1 MKGRMQKIP
10 MSSDSRPQK
19 DSTECESYEGVQ
31 TFMDMAENNLKE
43 VQFERGNLLEF
54 ILSPYNL
61 NRAYL
66 QVKRNH
72 GSCGVDG
79 LSTEELGGYLKEH
92 KGELVESLKSGR
104 YRPNPVLRVEIP
116 KDNGKKRP
124 LGIPTVVDRVI
135 QQAISQILSPIYERQ
150 FSDNSFGFRPHR
162 SCHKALKRAQ
172 EYITG
177 GYKYCVSL
185 DLERFFDTVNHSMLI
200 RILSR
205 TLRDG
210 RVISLIHKYLTAGV
224 MVERNYEESVEGV
237 PQGGPLS
244 PLLANIMLN
253 ELDRELARRGHKF
266 VRYADDCMILCRS
279 KRAVERVRDSIS
291 TFIESRLHL
300 KVNREKTEVSY
311 VGSVKY
317 LGYSFYMMNGKCRLR
332 LHPKTVMEMKSRLKE
347 LTSRSNG
354 WGYAK
359 LKDKLNR
366 YINGWLNY
374 FKLADMR
381 NILQT
386 TDEWLRRRIRSY
398 VWKSWKKIGTKFK
411 NLMKCGIDRWRAW
424 QWANTR
430 SGYWN
435 VASSPILNRAMNNE
449 RLKLQGYPCLVDLY
463 IKLHQ
468 Y

>member
-1 MKGRMQKIP
+1 MKERMQKISAP
-10 MSSDSRPQK
+10 SDSLPQK
-19 DSTECESYEGVQ
+19 NSTECEGYEGVQ
-31 TFMDMAENNLKE
+31 TFMDITENNLKE

-54 ILSPYNL
+54 ILSPDNL

-66 QVKRNH
+66 QVKRNE
-72 GSCGVDG
+72 GSGGVDG
-79 LSTEELGGYLKEH
+79 LSVEQLADYLKEH
-92 KGELVESLKSGR
+92 KDELIASLKSGI
-104 YRPNPVLRVEIP
+104 YHPNPVRRVEIP
-116 KDNGKKRP
+116 KDKGKKRL

-162 SCHKALKRAQ
+162 SCHKALRRAQ
-172 EYITG
+172 EYMTN

-185 DLERFFDTVNHSMLI
+185 DLERFFDTVGHSTLI

-205 TLRDG
+205 TIRDG

-224 MVERNYEESVEGV
+224 MVKRNYEESVEGV

-253 ELDRELARRGHKF
+253 ELDKELRRRGHRF

-279 KRAVERVRDSIS
+279 KRAAERVRDSI
-291 TFIESRLHL
+291 TIFIESRLHL
-300 KVNREKTEVSY
+300 RVNRDKTEVTY
-311 VGSVKY
+311 VGRVKY
-317 LGYSFYMMNGKCRLR
+317 LGYSFYVMKGKCRFR
-332 LHPKTVMEMKSRLKE
+332 LHPQTITKMKAKLKE
-347 LTSRSNG
+347 LTSRNNG

-366 YINGWLNY
+366 FATGWMNY

-381 NILQT
+381 GILQT
-386 TDEWLRRRIRSY
+386 TDEWLRHRLRSY
-398 VWKSWKKIGTKFK
+398 IWKCWKKIATKFK
-411 NLMKCGIDRWRAW
+411 NLMKCGISKWRAW

-430 SGYWN
+430 GGYWN
-435 VASSPILNRAMNNE
+435 TAGSPILQRAISNE
-449 RLKLQGYPCLVDLY
+449 SLKRQGYLCLVDLY
-463 IKLHQ
+463 VKLHQ
-468 Y
+468 N

>member
-10 MSSDSRPQK
+10 RSTDSHPQN

-31 TFMDMAENNLKE
+31 TFMDMTENNLNE

-54 ILSPYNL
+54 ILSPDNL

-72 GSCGVDG
+72 GSGGVDG
-79 LSTEELGGYLKEH
+79 LSTEELGGYLKGH
-92 KGELVESLKSGR
+92 KDELVESLKSGR
-104 YRPNPVLRVEIP
+104 YRPSPVLRVEIP

-135 QQAISQILSPIYERQ
+135 QQAISQILIPIYERQ

-162 SCHKALKRAQ
+162 SCHKALRRAQ
-172 EYITG
+172 EYVTQ
-177 GYKYCVSL
+177 GYKYCVCL
-185 DLERFFDTVNHSMLI
+185 DLERFFDTVNHAMLI

-205 TLRDG
+205 TIRDG

-224 MVERNYEESVEGV
+224 MVRRSYEESVEGV

-253 ELDRELARRGHKF
+253 ELDNELARRGHKF
-266 VRYADDCMILCRS
+266 VRYADDCMILVRS
-279 KRAVERVRDSIS
+279 KRAAERVRESIA

-311 VGSVKY
+311 AGRVKY
-317 LGYSFYMMNGKCRLR
+317 LGYSFYMMNGQCRLR
-332 LHPKTVMEMKSRLKE
+332 LHPKSVTNMKAKLKE
-347 LTSRSNG
+347 LTSRSKG
-354 WGYAK
+354 WGYSK

-366 YINGWLNY
+366 FTKGWMNY
-374 FKLADMR
+374 FRDCR
-381 NILQT
+381 
-386 TDEWLRRRIRSY
+386 
-398 VWKSWKKIGTKFK
+398 KKNK
-411 NLMKCGIDRWRAW
+411 NFIT
-424 QWANTR
+424 N
-430 SGYWN
+430 
-435 VASSPILNRAMNNE
+435 
-449 RLKLQGYPCLVDLY
+449 
-463 IKLHQ
+463 
-468 Y
+468 

>member
-1 MKGRMQKIP
+1 MNV
-10 MSSDSRPQK
+10 SS
-19 DSTECESYEGVQ
+19 
-31 TFMDMAENNLKE
+31 
-43 VQFERGNLLEF
+43 
-54 ILSPYNL
+54 
-61 NRAYL
+61 
-66 QVKRNH
+66 
-72 GSCGVDG
+72 
-79 LSTEELGGYLKEH
+79 
-92 KGELVESLKSGR
+92 
-104 YRPNPVLRVEIP
+104 
-116 KDNGKKRP
+116 
-124 LGIPTVVDRVI
+124 
-135 QQAISQILSPIYERQ
+135 AITQ
-150 FSDNSFGFRPHR
+150 
-162 SCHKALKRAQ
+162 
-172 EYITG
+172 

-210 RVISLIHKYLTAGV
+210 RIISLIHKYLTAGV
-224 MVERNYEESVEGV
+224 MVKRSYEESVEGV

-253 ELDRELARRGHKF
+253 ELDKELARRGHKF

-279 KRAVERVRDSIS
+279 KRAAGRVRENIS

-311 VGSVKY
+311 VGKVKY
-317 LGYSFYMMNGKCRLR
+317 LGYSFYVMSGKCRLR
-332 LHPKTVMEMKSRLKE
+332 LHPKSVAKMKAKLKE

-354 WGYAK
+354 WGYAR
-359 LKDKLNR
+359 LKGKLNL
-366 YINGWLNY
+366 YIIGWMNY

-381 NILQT
+381 NVLET
-386 TDEWLRRRIRSY
+386 TDKWLRHRIRSY

-411 NLMKCGIDRWRAW
+411 NLMKCGIDKWKAW

-435 VASSPILNRAMNNE
+435 VAGSPILSRAMSTE

-463 IKLHQ
+463 VKLHQ
-468 Y
+468 H

>member
-1 MKGRMQKIP
+1 MKGRMQKIT
-10 MSSDSRPQK
+10 MSSGSRPQK

-31 TFMDMAENNLKE
+31 TFMDMTENNLKE
-43 VQFERGNLLEF
+43 LQFERGNLLEF
-54 ILSPYNL
+54 ILSPDNL

-72 GSCGVDG
+72 GSGGVDG
-79 LSTEELGGYLKEH
+79 LSTGELGGYLKEH
-92 KGELVESLKSGR
+92 KEELVASLKSGR

-116 KDNGKKRP
+116 KENGNTRP

-150 FSDNSFGFRPHR
+150 FHDNSFGFRPHR

-172 EYITG
+172 EYITQ

-185 DLERFFDTVNHSMLI
+185 DLERFFDTVNHNMLI

-210 RVISLIHKYLTAGV
+210 RVISLIHKYLAAGV
-224 MVERNYEESVEGV
+224 MVERSYEENVEGV

-253 ELDRELARRGHKF
+253 ELDKELSRRGHKF
-266 VRYADDCMILCRS
+266 VRYSDDCLILCRS
-279 KRAVERVRDSIS
+279 KRAAWRVRASIS
-291 TFIESRLHL
+291 TFVESKLHL

-311 VGSVKY
+311 VGRVKY
-317 LGYSFYMMNGKCRLR
+317 LGYSFYMVNGKCRLR
-332 LHPKTVMEMKSRLKE
+332 LHPKSLAKMKVRLKE

-366 YINGWLNY
+366 FINGWMNY

-386 TDEWLRRRIRSY
+386 TDEWLRHRIRSY
-398 VWKSWKKIGTKFK
+398 VWKSWKKVGTKFK
-411 NLMKCGIDRWRAW
+411 NLMKCGIDKWRAW

-435 VASSPILNRAMNNE
+435 VARSPILSRAMSTE

-463 IKLHQ
+463 VKLHQ
-468 Y
+468 H

>member
-1 MKGRMQKIP
+1 MKGRMQKIT
-10 MSSDSRPQK
+10 MSIGSRPQN

-31 TFMDMAENNLKE
+31 TFMDMTENNLKE

-54 ILSPYNL
+54 ILSPSNL
-61 NRAYL
+61 NLAYL

-79 LSTEELGGYLKEH
+79 LSTEELCDYLKGH
-92 KGELVESLKSGR
+92 KDELVESLKSGS
-104 YRPNPVLRVEIP
+104 YRPNPVRRVEIP
-116 KDNGKKRP
+116 KGVGKNRP
-124 LGIPTVVDRVI
+124 LGIPTVVDRLI

-172 EYITG
+172 EYITQ
-177 GYKYCVSL
+177 GYTYCVSL
-185 DLERFFDTVNHSMLI
+185 DLERFFDTVNHAMLI
-200 RILSR
+200 RILSH
-205 TLRDG
+205 TIRDG

-224 MVERNYEESVEGV
+224 MVRRSYEESVEGV

-253 ELDRELARRGHKF
+253 ELDNELTRRGHKF
-266 VRYADDCMILCRS
+266 VRYADDCMILVRS
-279 KRAVERVRDSIS
+279 KRAAERVRETIS

-300 KVNREKTEVSY
+300 KVNREKTEVAY
-311 VGSVKY
+311 VGGVKY
-317 LGYSFYMMNGKCRLR
+317 LGYSFYMMNGKCGLR
-332 LHPKTVMEMKSRLKE
+332 LHPQSVAKMKVKLKE

-359 LKDKLNR
+359 LKDKLNQF
-366 YINGWLNY
+366 INGWMNY

-386 TDEWLRRRIRSY
+386 TDKWLRHRIRSY
-398 VWKSWKKIGTKFK
+398 VWKSWKKVGARFK
-411 NLMKCGIDRWRAW
+411 NLVRCGIDRWRAW

-430 SGYWN
+430 GGYWN
-435 VASSPILNRAMNNE
+435 TAGSPILCRAMNNE
-449 RLKLQGYPCLVDLY
+449 RLKLQGYPCLVD
-463 IKLHQ
+463 
-468 Y
+468 

>member
-10 MSSDSRPQK
+10 RSTDSHPQN

-31 TFMDMAENNLKE
+31 IFMDMTENNLKE

-54 ILSPYNL
+54 ILSPDNL

-72 GSCGVDG
+72 GSGGVDG
-79 LSTEELGGYLKEH
+79 LSTEELGGYLKGH
-92 KGELVESLKSGR
+92 KDELVESLKSGR
-104 YRPNPVLRVEIP
+104 YRPSPVLRVETP

-135 QQAISQILSPIYERQ
+135 QQAISQILIPIYERQ

-162 SCHKALKRAQ
+162 SCHKALRRAQ
-172 EYITG
+172 EYVTQ
-177 GYKYCVSL
+177 GYKYCVCL
-185 DLERFFDTVNHSMLI
+185 DLERFFDTVNHAMLI
-200 RILSR
+200 RVLSR
-205 TLRDG
+205 TIRDG

-224 MVERNYEESVEGV
+224 MVSRSYEESVEGV

-253 ELDRELARRGHKF
+253 ELDKELARRGHKF
-266 VRYADDCMILCRS
+266 VRYADDCMILVRS
-279 KRAVERVRDSIS
+279 KRAAERVRDSIA

-311 VGSVKY
+311 VGRVKY
-317 LGYSFYMMNGKCRLR
+317 LGYSFYMMNGQCRLR
-332 LHPKTVMEMKSRLKE
+332 LHPKSVTKMK
-347 LTSRSNG
+347 
-354 WGYAK
+354 AK

-366 YINGWLNY
+366 FINGWMNY

-381 NILQT
+381 NILQS
-386 TDEWLRRRIRSY
+386 TDEWLRHRIRSY
-398 VWKSWKKIGTKFK
+398 VWKSWKKVGARFR
-411 NLMKCGIDRWRAW
+411 NLVRCGIDRWRAW

-430 SGYWN
+430 GGYWN
-435 VASSPILNRAMNNE
+435 TAGSPILCRAMNNE

-463 IKLHQ
+463 VKLHQ
-468 Y
+468 H